1 MKNTFNGKNSYLMS
15 CIYIILILMA
25 FCYFGINYTI
35 KGTWAG
41 FGGLSGCLAPT
52 INITYL
58 PNYPND
64 IEEPEIVTKLTCNQY
79 LIDNI
84 MYEVPVGY
92 EFIGWDTNEDG
103 SGNRYLGGSIISLE
117 SDINLYA
124 QWNLISD
131 EQDGDSNMG
140 DSDSSSDD
148 NLSGDGSLDKDD
160 PPVSDDTIDN
170 GDDSQG
176 NGDDLG
182 DDSDSSSDGDGSDIE
197 NDNNNLDDSEDNSHH
212 NSSSNQNSSNNGN
225 ASIDKKPGN
234 NNETNNVLEKV
245 YYNFKFIYNNKEYA
259 SSMCE
264 VLDDGTCLM
273 LIPGIN
279 PVKNGYVFSG
289 WSLNKDCPS
298 KEIITSSVS
307 VDNSNTYYA
316 CFIKIANNKT
326 SVNFVTV
333 GITVFVIWVVAL
345 TLIYCIVKWFKKK
358 ENNN

>member
-35 KGTWAG
+35 KGTWAA
-41 FGGLSGCLAPT
+41 FGGLSGCLSPT
-52 INITYL
+52 INVTYL

-84 MYEVPVGY
+84 MYEVPLGY
-92 EFIGWDTNEDG
+92 EFVGWDTNEDG
-103 SGNRYLGGSIISLE
+103 SGNRYIGGSIISLE
-117 SDINLYA
+117 TDINLYA
-124 QWNLISD
+124 QWNLINN
-131 EQDGDSNMG
+131 EEEGDGTLE
-140 DSDSSSDD
+140 DSDSSTDD

-160 PPVSDDTIDN
+160 SSVRDDDIDN
-170 GDDSQG
+170 GDESQG
-176 NGDDLG
+176 DIKDSEES
-182 DDSDSSSDGDGSDIE
+182 DDSSNGEVNSGIGNSDNKE
-197 NDNNNLDDSEDNSHH
+197 NDTHQDSG
-212 NSSSNQNSSNNGN
+212 SNQNNNGN
-225 ASIDKKPGN
+225 KGDSSTNKKPGN
-234 NNETNNVLEKV
+234 NNETTNVLEKV
-245 YYNFKFIYNNKEYA
+245 YYNFKFIYDNKEY
-259 SSMCE
+259 SSSVCE